1 MTSSELAAFVAAL
14 QAQCE
19 KMGKLVISRET
30 LDKIVEAYCAQY
42 RPPEQPGKVG
52 LTPEERARRQAEDRK
67 KANLRVLRDYRLGP
81 KK

>member
-1 MTSSELAAFVAAL
+1 MTPSEIAAFVAVL

-19 KMGKLVISRET
+19 RMGKLTISRES
-30 LDKIVEAYCAQY
+30 LNKIVEAYCTQY
-42 RPPEQPGKVG
+42 RPPEHPGKVG

-67 KANLRVLRDYRLGP
+67 NANVRVLRDYRLGP